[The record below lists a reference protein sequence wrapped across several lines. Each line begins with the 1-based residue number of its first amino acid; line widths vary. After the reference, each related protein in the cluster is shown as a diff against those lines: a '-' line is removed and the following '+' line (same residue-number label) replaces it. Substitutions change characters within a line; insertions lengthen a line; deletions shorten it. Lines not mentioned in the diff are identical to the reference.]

1 MKQILI
7 KIFKLFLVLT
17 AIALGILLVF
27 GISLTLG
34 WPWWVGL
41 FILVGI
47 LGLWMGVIFFKKLW
61 LRRREQQ
68 FVNQVI
74 EQDDRYLKQM
84 SGKDKE
90 HHQELQHRWKEAM
103 VALKQSQ
110 LKKFGNPL
118 YVLPWYMVIG
128 ESGSG
133 KTTAIESAR
142 LSSPFAEV
150 SRTSGISGTRNCD
163 WWFFEQAVLIDT
175 AGRYAIPVD
184 EGRDKEEWQSFLSLL
199 AKFRKREPLNGLVV
213 TVSADKLL
221 ESGSEALEADGKSI
235 RQRVDELMRV
245 LGAKFP
251 IYVLVT
257 KCDLVQGM
265 NLFCGQLTDEALEQ
279 PMGLIRQELSSDI
292 AGFLDRAIEYIGE
305 RMRDL
310 RLLIFHKTDVGT
322 DPALLLFP
330 EEFERLK
337 PGLTAFFR
345 GAFHENPYQESPI
358 LRGLYFSSGRQE
370 GSPYSHFLKELGLI
384 AERDVLP
391 GTNNGL
397 FLHDFFA
404 RILPRDR
411 TLFVPTQ
418 RALEWS
424 RFTQNIGLTAWLAF
438 GIALCGL
445 LSYSFVK
452 NLWTLQD
459 VSSEFK
465 KPTIFAG
472 EIVTDVSIMD
482 RYRTAILKISQ
493 KNRNWWFPRFGLNES
508 RHVEQQLKAGFCK
521 RFDDVFQSN
530 FDKQMSYRIG
540 DFSAATPMHVIAHY
554 VPHLVRRINLTQ
566 TRLEEKDSAALQT
579 MPRPDF
585 GAFALAADYQNI
597 SDKIAERYQALYLQN
612 LIWQTDENR
621 LNRELNTLRD
631 WLTHTLSLENANLNW
646 LVLWANQHPSAKT
659 VRLEDFWGT
668 DLRVPTET
676 SVAAAFTLDGKKQM
690 DSLLQE
696 TEDALVDPLILSNKM
711 RQFEGW
717 YQEEYVRTWEN
728 FAARFPSGAELLK
741 DRTAWQQVA
750 ARMPTPEGPYFALLN
765 KMSDELRPYGPQAAD
780 GTETPAW
787 LNLVYALESAQLQAA
802 DEEAA
807 EKKGILGKTT
817 QKGKSL
823 ISQIEKKTGL
833 GKESTGLAGRMAAG
847 KALYDYR
854 SALLRFVPATSSR
867 EVSYQMARQLFDEGA
882 PVEESAI
889 HLAHDAFNRLQVS
902 LTSAG
907 IQQELFWPLLAGPL
921 NYLNEF
927 ISRETACQ
935 LQTLWEDNVLVE
947 IQGVSDQMNFNEIL
961 FGPDGYTTQ
970 FLNGPAKP
978 FIGRSLDKGY
988 HAKTVQ
994 GQSIPFDPAFL
1005 SFLGKGI
1012 KSIKPVKSSYAVTIK
1027 GLPTDA
1033 NSKARIRPHATRLEL
1048 QCADKTQS
1056 LINRNYPIQ
1065 KTFIWSP
1072 QNCGEVIFQI
1082 EIGNLVLARKY
1093 MGHLRFAQFLQDFS
1107 TGTHTFY
1114 PSDFPDKAGAL
1125 KRLGIEYINVKYELT
1140 GHRSAIATLQA
1151 RPEKVPLRIAKCWAQ

>member
-118 YVLPWYMVIG
+118 YVLPWYMLIG

-279 PMGLIRQELSSDI
+279 PMGLIRQELSGDI

-370 GSPYSHFLKELGLI
+370 GSPYSHFLKELHSTGFRM
-384 AERDVLP
+384 EPVHP
-391 GTNNGL
+391 
-397 FLHDFFA
+397 
-404 RILPRDR
+404 
-411 TLFVPTQ
+411 
-418 RALEWS
+418 E
-424 RFTQNIGLTAWLAF
+424 
-438 GIALCGL
+438 
-445 LSYSFVK
+445 
-452 NLWTLQD
+452 
-459 VSSEFK
+459 
-465 KPTIFAG
+465 
-472 EIVTDVSIMD
+472 
-482 RYRTAILKISQ
+482 YRP
-493 KNRNWWFPRFGLNES
+493 N
-508 RHVEQQLKAGFCK
+508 
-521 RFDDVFQSN
+521 
-530 FDKQMSYRIG
+530 
-540 DFSAATPMHVIAHY
+540 
-554 VPHLVRRINLTQ
+554 
-566 TRLEEKDSAALQT
+566 
-579 MPRPDF
+579 
-585 GAFALAADYQNI
+585 
-597 SDKIAERYQALYLQN
+597 
-612 LIWQTDENR
+612 
-621 LNRELNTLRD
+621 
-631 WLTHTLSLENANLNW
+631 
-646 LVLWANQHPSAKT
+646 
-659 VRLEDFWGT
+659 
-668 DLRVPTET
+668 
-676 SVAAAFTLDGKKQM
+676 
-690 DSLLQE
+690 
-696 TEDALVDPLILSNKM
+696 
-711 RQFEGW
+711 
-717 YQEEYVRTWEN
+717 
-728 FAARFPSGAELLK
+728 
-741 DRTAWQQVA
+741 
-750 ARMPTPEGPYFALLN
+750 
-765 KMSDELRPYGPQAAD
+765 
-780 GTETPAW
+780 
-787 LNLVYALESAQLQAA
+787 
-802 DEEAA
+802 
-807 EKKGILGKTT
+807 
-817 QKGKSL
+817 
-823 ISQIEKKTGL
+823 
-833 GKESTGLAGRMAAG
+833 GLAG
-847 KALYDYR
+847 
-854 SALLRFVPATSSR
+854 LRNC
-867 EVSYQMARQLFDEGA
+867 
-882 PVEESAI
+882 PVRI
-889 HLAHDAFNRLQVS
+889 V
-902 LTSAG
+902 
-907 IQQELFWPLLAGPL
+907 ELFICQKPLDLAG
-921 NYLNEF
+921 
-927 ISRETACQ
+927 R
-935 LQTLWEDNVLVE
+935 
-947 IQGVSDQMNFNEIL
+947 
-961 FGPDGYTTQ
+961 
-970 FLNGPAKP
+970 
-978 FIGRSLDKGY
+978 
-988 HAKTVQ
+988 
-994 GQSIPFDPAFL
+994 
-1005 SFLGKGI
+1005 FLG
-1012 KSIKPVKSSYAVTIK
+1012 
-1027 GLPTDA
+1027 
-1033 NSKARIRPHATRLEL
+1033 
-1048 QCADKTQS
+1048 
-1056 LINRNYPIQ
+1056 IQ
-1065 KTFIWSP
+1065 KTPYFCGR
-1072 QNCGEVIFQI
+1072 NCHRRIDNGPLSHS
-1082 EIGNLVLARKY
+1082 NLKD
-1093 MGHLRFAQFLQDFS
+1093 Q
-1107 TGTHTFY
+1107 
-1114 PSDFPDKAGAL
+1114 
-1125 KRLGIEYINVKYELT
+1125 
-1140 GHRSAIATLQA
+1140 
-1151 RPEKVPLRIAKCWAQ
+1151 PEKSQLVVSPIRPQRKSPCGATAQSWILQTFRRCISIEL